1 MPQDPSTS
9 GPDEPKGD
17 QGPEVNEHQDQRKGT
32 EPEGEQPAKGT
43 EPEELTAERT
53 AREAAEKRATEA
65 EAEASRLRRSNAAQ
79 KPGDLDALREE
90 IRSEFA
96 AQLVRAEVRA
106 AAAGRLRDPA
116 DALALVDVAALTSKG
131 ARSTS
136 RRSRLPW
143 NSSSRI
149 SRTLPR
155 RTRTARPRCG
165 ATWARDSASRAS
177 PSRPPLMTVCGAR
190 TPLTDRSPT
199 HPIPGTHSI
208 RVPSLFSCPKSGGFT
223 KWH

>member
-131 ARSTS
+131 GEVDVKAVTAAVEQLVTDKPYLAAPDQNRPAPMWGDVGAGQRESGEPEPATPHDRL
-136 RRSRLPW
+136 RRAY
-143 NSSSRI
+143 
-149 SRTLPR
+149 
-155 RTRTARPRCG
+155 TA
-165 ATWARDSASRAS
+165 D
-177 PSRPPLMTVCGAR
+177 
-190 TPLTDRSPT
+190 
-199 HPIPGTHSI
+199 
-208 RVPSLFSCPKSGGFT
+208 
-223 KWH
+223 